1 LGAPS
6 FTGFVKGG
14 GFLECVTSKYNQHVA
29 IFKPSAPI
37 KTSMASSRRQ
47 NNASEL
53 DYAAHNRKD
62 AHERILS
69 VLSLLDV
76 TGIPLYIAWFI
87 WRGQFVSPRSWFGF
101 PIWLVASFLLHGDNP
116 KTLGMRADNLWPATK
131 QAAIVY
137 GIFAI
142 GLLLTGIALRQGS
155 LLPPNYRS
163 FGRMWV
169 YFAFCLLQ
177 QIALNSLLMNRLVS
191 LINRR
196 WLASIVAGTIFAA
209 LHWPNPVLVPLTF
222 IGGTAMAWMFAR
234 VRNILPLAAG
244 QALLGSL
251 AWWAF
256 PIAWHHMLRV
266 GPGYYWPI
274 LH

>member
-1 LGAPS
+1 M
-6 FTGFVKGG
+6 
-14 GFLECVTSKYNQHVA
+14 
-29 IFKPSAPI
+29 PI
-37 KTSMASSRRQ
+37 KPSMASSHQQ
-47 NNASEL
+47 NNTSEL
-53 DYAAHNRKD
+53 EYAAHNRKH
-62 AHERILS
+62 AHKRILAA
-69 VLSLLDV
+69 LSALDV
-76 TGIPLYIAWFI
+76 TGIPIYIAWFI

-101 PIWLVASFLLHGDNP
+101 PMWLVASFLLHRDNP
-116 KTLGMRADNLWPATK
+116 KTLGTRADNLWPATK

-177 QIALNSLLMNRLVS
+177 QIALNSFLTNRLVS
-191 LINRR
+191 LISRR
-196 WLASIVAGTIFAA
+196 WLASIVAGAIFAA

-266 GPGYYWPI
+266 GPGYYLPI
-274 LH
+274 VH

>member
-1 LGAPS
+1 MPR
-6 FTGFVKGG
+6 
-14 GFLECVTSKYNQHVA
+14 
-29 IFKPSAPI
+29 
-37 KTSMASSRRQ
+37 SRRQ
-47 NNASEL
+47 NNASES
-53 DYAAHNRKD
+53 YFAVHNRKD
-62 AHERILS
+62 MYERIRIALS
-69 VLSLLDV
+69 VLDV
-76 TGIPLYIAWFI
+76 TGIPVYIAWFI

-101 PIWLVASFLLHGDNP
+101 PIWLVASFLLHRDTP

-163 FGRMWV
+163 FGRMGV
-169 YFAFCLLQ
+169 YFAFCLIQ
-177 QIALNSLLMNRLVS
+177 QIALNSFLMNRLVS
-191 LINRR
+191 LISRR
-196 WLASIVAGTIFAA
+196 WLASIAAGTIFAA

-234 VRNILPLAAG
+234 VRNILPPAAG

-256 PIAWHHMLRV
+256 PVGWHHMLRV
-266 GPGYYWPI
+266 GPGYYLPY